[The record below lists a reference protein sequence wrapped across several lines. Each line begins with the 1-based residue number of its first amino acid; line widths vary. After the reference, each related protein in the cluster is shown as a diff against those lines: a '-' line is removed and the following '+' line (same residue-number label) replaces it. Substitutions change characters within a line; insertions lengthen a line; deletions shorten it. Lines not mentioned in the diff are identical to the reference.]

1 MTFAERRMISE
12 AIDKI
17 AKLEERVVALE
28 AAAKPKPRKRQGEA
42 HVVGQ

>member
-12 AIDKI
+12 AIEKI
-17 AKLEERVVALE
+17 AALEKRIASLEETKRKR
-28 AAAKPKPRKRQGEA
+28 KPRQGEA